1 MLLRGSIGFTILVSG
16 AFMVADLAHAQERT
30 GEQIVKSQCFK
41 CHEAGANGAPRIDDR
56 AAWAPR
62 MTKGLDATVRSA
74 IRGHGKMPARGGLAD
89 ITDNELRSAVLY
101 MFYPAGATAKP
112 AAAAPARPAQ
122 DAHRKVIGGIEF
134 DLGITLAETAP
145 VAEPKPSGKGYYY
158 VNVSLHDAATH
169 AEITGAQVEARAAN
183 AMGGDSKKL
192 KAATINNAT
201 SYGEFFRMQG
211 TEPYA
216 ITVQVRPSN
225 SAQPVVAKFEF
236 KP

>member
-1 MLLRGSIGFTILVSG
+1 MLLRGSIALTIVVSG

-30 GEQIVKSQCFK
+30 GEEIVKSQCVK
-41 CHEAGANGAPRIDDR
+41 CHEAGVNGAPRIDDR

-89 ITDNELRSAVLY
+89 VTDNELRSAVLY

-112 AAAAPARPAQ
+112 SAAAPTPPAQ
-122 DAHRKVIGGIEF
+122 DAHRKVVSGIEF
-134 DLGITLAETAP
+134 DLGISLAETAP
-145 VAEPKPSGKGYYY
+145 VNEPKPSGKGYYY
-158 VNVSLHDAATH
+158 VSVSLHDTASK
-169 AEITGAQVEARAAN
+169 AEIKDAQVEARAAN
-183 AMGGDSKKL
+183 TMGGDTKKL

-201 SYGEFFRMQG
+201 SYGGFFRMQG
-211 TEPYA
+211 REPYA
-216 ITVQVRPSN
+216 ITIEVRRGTT
-225 SAQPVVAKFEF
+225 QPVVAKFEF